1 MTVSNLIPRRKNREI
16 AESRSS
22 AIAQEQR
29 DPFLALHR
37 EVNRL
42 FDDLWNGF
50 GFGGEMSRPGWPS
63 IDLVESDDSYVLT
76 AELPGVEEKDVEVLL
91 SDRVLTLR
99 GEKKSPHADE
109 RRRFGERYYGRFE
122 RQMELPVEIEQD
134 KVAAAFRNG
143 VLTVTLPKSKEAQ
156 RSVKRIPL
164 QTS

>member
-1 MTVSNLIPRRKNREI
+1 MTVSNLIPRKKNRELT
-16 AESRSS
+16 ETRSS
-22 AIAQEQR
+22 ALTQEQR

-37 EVNRL
+37 EMNRL

-50 GFGGEMSRPGWPS
+50 GFGGEMNRAGWPS
-63 IDLVESDDSYVLT
+63 IDLVESDEGYTLT

-91 SDRVLTLR
+91 SDKVLTLR
-99 GEKKSPHADE
+99 GEKKSAHEDE

-134 KVAAAFRNG
+134 KVAASFRNG
-143 VLTVTLPKSKEAQ
+143 VLTVTLPKSKEAK
-156 RSVKRIPL
+156 RSVKRIAL

>member
-1 MTVSNLIPRRKNREI
+1 MSITDLIPRKRNRDI
-16 AESRSS
+16 AVTREPTL
-22 AIAQEQR
+22 AQDQR

-37 EVNRL
+37 EMNRL

-50 GFGGEMSRPGWPS
+50 GFGGEMNRAGWPS
-63 IDLVESDDSYVLT
+63 IDLVESDEGYTLT

-91 SDRVLTLR
+91 SDKVLTLR
-99 GEKKSPHADE
+99 GEKKSAHEDE

-134 KVAAAFRNG
+134 KVAASFRNG
-143 VLTVTLPKSKEAQ
+143 VLTVTLPKSKEAK
-156 RSVKRIPL
+156 RSVKRIAL